1 MEADP
6 QVFVARALRNGEI
19 RRGGRVVNEGDDP
32 GPQNCVIDKTDPDG
46 IARGD
51 AGDTG
56 ALNAVS
62 E

>member
-1 MEADP
+1 MCNLFGAWW
-6 QVFVARALRNGEI
+6 
-19 RRGGRVVNEGDDP
+19 VVNEGDDP